1 MVYIRCVV
9 FFLMALNIVEFLGR
23 RKKKKIRKLNIAGL
37 HFKELPEYRGENF
50 SNPPSCHLCFA
61 MSAVLMLDDMA
72 VSETTQTSHRVA

>member
-1 MVYIRCVV
+1 
-9 FFLMALNIVEFLGR
+9 MALNIVEFLGR
-23 RKKKKIRKLNIAGL
+23 REKKIGKLNIAGL